1 MKALMTA
8 ALMTAALAA
17 PAAAFDPAIM
27 TEAERAAF
35 GEAVRDYIMQN
46 PEVLVEALNAMEAER
61 LANEA
66 ENDKLLV
73 AANTAEI
80 FQDGHSWIGGNPE
93 GGLTIVEFIDYRCGY
108 CRSIAPQVDKV
119 VAEDG
124 NIRLILKEFPILGQ
138 ESDLASRYAIAV
150 KQIAGG
156 DAYKTVHD
164 KLYEMRGAVT
174 IESLNAISQELG
186 FEADAIVQRM
196 NTEEV
201 SAEIRKNRQLAE
213 KMQIMG
219 TPTFVIGPELL
230 RGIPSTGLAAAVEEI
245 RAAQG

>member
-1 MKALMTA
+1 MKRLIA
-8 ALMTAALAA
+8 ALLLTATPALAFDISA
-17 PAAAFDPAIM
+17 MSAA
-27 TEAERAAF
+27 EKSAF
-35 GEAVRDYIMQN
+35 GDAVREYLMAN
-46 PEVLVEALNAMEAER
+46 PQVLVESINVLEER
-61 LANEA
+61 RAASEV
-66 ENDKLLV
+66 ENDTALV
-73 AANTAEI
+73 ATNRDAI
-80 FQDGHSWIGGNPE
+80 FQDGHSWVGGNPD
-93 GGLTIVEFIDYRCGY
+93 GDLTIVEFIDYRCGY

-150 KQIAGG
+150 KQLAGG
-156 DAYKTVHD
+156 DSYKTVHD
-164 KLYEMRGAVT
+164 KLYEMRGSVT
-174 IESLNAISQELG
+174 IESLNAISQDLG
-186 FEADAIVQRM
+186 LDAEAIVQRM

-230 RGIPSTGLAAAVEEI
+230 RGIPSTGLASAVEQI

>member
-17 PAAAFDPAIM
+17 PAVAFDPANM
-27 TEAERAAF
+27 TETERTAF

-46 PEVLVEALNAMEAER
+46 PEVLIESLNAMEAKR

-66 ENDKLLV
+66 ENDKQLV
-73 AANTAEI
+73 AANQVAI
-80 FQDGHSWIGGNPE
+80 FEDGHSWIGGNPD
-93 GGLTIVEFIDYRCGY
+93 GDLTIVEFIDYRCGY
-108 CRSIAPQVDKV
+108 CRRVAPEVDEV
-119 VAEDG
+119 VAKDG
-124 NIRLILKEFPILGQ
+124 NIKLILKEFPILGQ

-150 KQIAGG
+150 KQLAGG

-164 KLYEMRGAVT
+164 KLYEMRGSVT
-174 IESLNAISQELG
+174 VESLNAISQELG
-186 FEADAIVQRM
+186 LDAQAIVQRM

-201 SAEIRKNRQLAE
+201 SAEIRENRQLAE

-230 RGIPSTGLAAAVEEI
+230 RGIPSTGLASAVEQI